1 MRTTF
6 SGSPAVPAG
15 RPGRAGSKM
24 PGCAG
29 TPCRSALR
37 CATKRVCGRVAILA
51 CAAMLVS
58 GCGGDASEPQSAPRR
73 ADPAKP
79 ASRLRIAAAAD
90 LKFALV
96 ELVATFKEGHP
107 DTIITLADGSSGS
120 LFAQLTN
127 EAPFDV
133 FLSADV
139 DYPRKLIEQGQ
150 GLKESEFEYAT
161 GHLVLWA
168 AEGMPFDVEHDGIE
182 RLRDEIVQRIA
193 VANPRTAPYGRA
205 AIEALKN
212 LGVYVDVERRLVYG
226 DNVAQTAQMVESG
239 GADVGIISL
248 SLALSPALR
257 DKGQY
262 WAIPGSAHPPIVQ
275 GGVVLR
281 WAEDPELAKEFCR
294 YLLGTEGREV
304 LKRFGFEPAG
314 E

>member
-1 MRTTF
+1 M
-6 SGSPAVPAG
+6 
-15 RPGRAGSKM
+15 
-24 PGCAG
+24 
-29 TPCRSALR
+29 
-37 CATKRVCGRVAILA
+37 
-51 CAAMLVS
+51 MLS
-58 GCGGDASEPQSAPRR
+58 GCGEQGAPKSLSGT
-73 ADPAKP
+73 AETPKP
-79 ASRLRIAAAAD
+79 PRRLRIAAAAD

-96 ELVATFKEGHP
+96 DLVSAFGQSHP
-107 DTIITLADGSSGS
+107 DAKVIVTDGSSGS

-127 EAPFDV
+127 EAPFDL
-133 FLSADV
+133 FLSADI

-150 GLKESEFEYAT
+150 GVKESEFEYAT

-168 AEGMPFDVEHDGIE
+168 ARDMPLDVEHDRIGL
-182 RLRDEIVQRIA
+182 LRDEIVQRIA

-212 LGVYVDVERRLVYG
+212 LGVYDAAESRLVFG
-226 DNVAQTAQMVESG
+226 DNVAQTAQMIESG
-239 GADVGIISL
+239 GADVGMLSL

-257 DKGQY
+257 DKGKY
-262 WAIPGSAHPPIVQ
+262 WMIPGDAHPPIVQ

-294 YLLGTEGREV
+294 FLLSTEGREV